1 MKKFFTLFLGILLLS
16 FIVSCSFNNSSV
28 ESSTSISQ
36 PSQQQIANLTF
47 EDLPV
52 PTSMILD
59 RENSFVYET
68 SNYRTGV
75 LYYTGNMSPIELSNF
90 YKSQMSKYNWTLV
103 SSIDY
108 KSGSQLIFEKPGWI
122 AVIRCEKGSF
132 QNSRL
137 IITIGPKGGS
147 TSSTQN

>member
-1 MKKFFTLFLGILLLS
+1 MKKILGIFIGIMILS
-16 FIVSCSFNNSSV
+16 FVVSCSFNNSAV
-28 ESSTSISQ
+28 ESSTSVSQ
-36 PSQQQIANLTF
+36 ANQQQIANLTF

-52 PTSMILD
+52 PTSMVLN

-75 LYYTGNMSPIELSNF
+75 LYYTGNMSPVELSNF
-90 YKSQMSKYNWTLV
+90 YKSEMSKYNWTLV

-122 AVIRCEKGSF
+122 TVIRCEKGSF

-137 IITIGPKGGS
+137 IITIGPKGES
-147 TSSTQN
+147 SSSTQN